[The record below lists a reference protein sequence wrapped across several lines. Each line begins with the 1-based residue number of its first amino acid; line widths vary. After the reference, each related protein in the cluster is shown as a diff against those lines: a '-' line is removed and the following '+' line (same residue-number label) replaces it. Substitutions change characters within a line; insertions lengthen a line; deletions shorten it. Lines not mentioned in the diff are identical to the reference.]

1 MRSGPFFAS
10 YPFQISVRDL
20 GEFEDLYY
28 ATCAKL
34 KELHQGVDI
43 LLTNGFKDRH
53 DVYFTYHGE
62 PLATLGDVGV
72 GEFGDSLVTHANI
85 LYSSEV
91 SALLDNSVKRKN
103 MRSGKYDALHK
114 TPDSDLDKIPYFHP
128 GIWGEEEARVL
139 NRTRHFTDNLAWL
152 KDDVEGLQDM
162 GNMNCA
168 MIFAMLAEKYGP
180 MIAEGELDWAV
191 RPSTS
196 SPTPPH
202 GMREWIA
209 HLDRPDTP
217 EPPQMNDHVA
227 EDEFLRLMYPSKYPT
242 NVTPYVSPYNLDERA
257 KKLNNPNGPEMPC
270 ICDEDCICAA
280 LCASDPTQNCLC
292 EENSLFV
299 RVTEGM
305 DIDDL
310 DVPDLVR
317 RRSQTS
323 VSTRSSETT
332 TARVDESVMEEDMD
346 ADPMIDGQV
355 AAQLLDAAAH
365 HQQDAATVANE
376 VSVQISQQRNL
387 GKDLAKQFGQFD
399 DAASISGSIKS
410 LLHSMYSDDFND
422 AASVAPST
430 KSSRFN
436 DAASVAPSTK
446 SSRFN
451 DAASITPSTKSSQFN
466 DAASI
471 TPSMASS
478 QSNDD
483 VSMNGSLDSV
493 LAGES
498 FILRGPD
505 GQPLDPSSLAYQ
517 EALRRPFA
525 KECPHAPKRVSMAQR
540 MFGSLSSKEKRRP

>member
-10 YPFQISVRDL
+10 YPFEISVRDL

-34 KELHQGVDI
+34 KELYQGVDI
-43 LLTNGFKDRH
+43 LLANGFKDRH
-53 DVYFTYHGE
+53 DVYFTYHVE

-85 LYSSEV
+85 LYSTEV
-91 SALLDNSVKRKN
+91 SSLLDNSVKRKN
-103 MRSGKYDALHK
+103 MRSRKYDASNETTHN
-114 TPDSDLDKIPYFHP
+114 DLDIPYYHP
-128 GIWGEEEARVL
+128 GIWGEKEAREL
-139 NRTRHFTDNLAWL
+139 NRARQFKDNLAWL
-152 KDDVEGLQDM
+152 KEDVKGLQDM

-217 EPPQMNDHVA
+217 EQPQMNDHVA
-227 EDEFLRLMYPSKYPT
+227 EDEFLRIMYPSKYPT
-242 NVTPYVSPYNLDERA
+242 NDTPYVSPYNLDERA

-310 DVPDLVR
+310 DVPDLVPR
-317 RRSQTS
+317 RRSQNS

-332 TARVDESVMEEDMD
+332 TARVDESVIDEAEDD
-346 ADPMIDGQV
+346 DPMIDGQV
-355 AAQLLDAAAH
+355 ATQLLAGAAF
-365 HQQDAATVANE
+365 HQQDAATAANE
-376 VSVQISQQRNL
+376 ISVQTDEQKAL
-387 GKDLAKQFGQFD
+387 AKDLAKQVAQFN
-399 DAASISGSIKS
+399 DAASITGSIKS
-410 LLHSMYSDDFND
+410 LLHSMYSEDFND

-430 KSSRFN
+430 KSSQFN
-436 DAASVAPSTK
+436 DAASV
-446 SSRFN
+446 
-451 DAASITPSTKSSQFN
+451 
-466 DAASI
+466 

-478 QSNDD
+478 QFNDD
-483 VSMNGSLDSV
+483 VSMTGSFDSV

-505 GQPLDPSSLAYQ
+505 GQPLRTSSLAYR
-517 EALRRPFA
+517 EALRQPFA
-525 KECPHAPKRVSMAQR
+525 KECPHAPKRASMAQR
-540 MFGSLSSKEKRRP
+540 VFGSLTSREKRRP

>member
-34 KELHQGVDI
+34 KELYQSIDI
-43 LLTNGFKDRH
+43 LVTNGFKDRH
-53 DVYFTYHGE
+53 DVYFTYRVE

-72 GEFGDSLVTHANI
+72 GEFGDTLVTHANI
-85 LYSSEV
+85 LYSREV
-91 SALLDNSVKRKN
+91 TTSLDNGIKRKN
-103 MRSGKYDALHK
+103 MHARKCGASHE
-114 TPDSDLDKIPYFHP
+114 TTDSELDNIPYFHP
-128 GIWGEEEARVL
+128 GIWGEKEARAM
-139 NRTRHFTDNLAWL
+139 NRNRQFMDNLAWL
-152 KDDVEGLQDM
+152 KDDVKGLQDM

-168 MIFAMLAEKYGP
+168 MTFAMLAEKYRP
-180 MIAEGELDWAV
+180 MVAGGELDWAI

-196 SPTPPH
+196 PPTPPH
-202 GMREWIA
+202 GMKEWIA

-217 EPPQMNDHVA
+217 EPPQMNDHAA

-242 NVTPYVSPYNLDERA
+242 NDTPYVSPYNLEERA
-257 KKLNNPNGPEMPC
+257 KKLNNPDGPEKPC

-323 VSTRSSETT
+323 MSTRSSETT
-332 TARVDESVMEEDMD
+332 TARMDEPVAEENVDANPV
-346 ADPMIDGQV
+346 INGQL
-355 AAQLLDAAAH
+355 AAQMLPAGAYHGQDDAAA
-365 HQQDAATVANE
+365 ANE
-376 VSVQISQQRNL
+376 VSVQTSQQ
-387 GKDLAKQFGQFD
+387 KDLAKDLVKQVAQFD

-430 KSSRFN
+430 KSG
-436 DAASVAPSTK
+436 
-446 SSRFN
+446 
-451 DAASITPSTKSSQFN
+451 QFN
-466 DAASI
+466 DAASM

-478 QSNDD
+478 LSNDD
-483 VSMNGSLDSV
+483 ASMTGIFDSFP
-493 LAGES
+493 AGERL
-498 FILRGPD
+498 IVRGPD
-505 GQPLDPSSLAYQ
+505 GQPLSTSSLAYR
-517 EALRRPFA
+517 EALRQPFA
-525 KECPHAPKRVSMAQR
+525 KECPHPPKRASMAQR
-540 MFGSLSSKEKRRP
+540 MFSSIPGMERRRP

>member
-34 KELHQGVDI
+34 KELYQGIDI
-43 LLTNGFKDRH
+43 LVTNSFKDRH
-53 DVYFTYHGE
+53 DVYFTYRVE

-85 LYSSEV
+85 LYSREV
-91 SALLDNSVKRKN
+91 TTSLDNGIKRKN
-103 MRSGKYDALHK
+103 MHARKCEASHEI
-114 TPDSDLDKIPYFHP
+114 TDSELDNIPYFHP
-128 GIWGEEEARVL
+128 GIWGEKEARAM
-139 NRTRHFTDNLAWL
+139 NRNRQFMDNLAWL
-152 KDDVEGLQDM
+152 KDDVKGLQDM

-168 MIFAMLAEKYGP
+168 MTFAMLAEKYRP
-180 MIAEGELDWAV
+180 MIAGGELDWAI

-196 SPTPPH
+196 PPTPPH
-202 GMREWIA
+202 GMKEWIA

-242 NVTPYVSPYNLDERA
+242 NDTPYVSPYNLEERA
-257 KKLNNPNGPEMPC
+257 KKLNNPDGPEKPC

-332 TARVDESVMEEDMD
+332 TARLDEPVVEETAD
-346 ADPMIDGQV
+346 ADTMVDGQSAAQIFGGAGYHDQDDAV
-355 AAQLLDAAAH
+355 AA
-365 HQQDAATVANE
+365 NE
-376 VSVQISQQRNL
+376 ISVQTSQQ
-387 GKDLAKQFGQFD
+387 KDLAKDLVKQVAQFD

-410 LLHSMYSDDFND
+410 LLHSMYSEDFND

-430 KSSRFN
+430 KSG
-436 DAASVAPSTK
+436 
-446 SSRFN
+446 
-451 DAASITPSTKSSQFN
+451 QFN

-478 QSNDD
+478 LSNDD
-483 VSMNGSLDSV
+483 ASMTGIFDFFP
-493 LAGES
+493 AGERL
-498 FILRGPD
+498 IVRGPD
-505 GQPLDPSSLAYQ
+505 GQPLEPSSLAYR
-517 EALRRPFA
+517 EALRQPFA
-525 KECPHAPKRVSMAQR
+525 KECPHAPKRASRAQR
-540 MFGSLSSKEKRRP
+540 MFSSLSGKDRRRP

>member
-10 YPFQISVRDL
+10 YPFQITVRDL

-34 KELHQGVDI
+34 KELYQGIDI
-43 LLTNGFKDRH
+43 LVANGFKDRH
-53 DVYFTYHGE
+53 DVYFTYRVE

-72 GEFGDSLVTHANI
+72 GEFGESLVTHANI
-85 LYSSEV
+85 LYSREV
-91 SALLDNSVKRKN
+91 TTVLDHGIKRKN
-103 MRSGKYDALHK
+103 MNARKYGASHE
-114 TPDSDLDKIPYFHP
+114 TTDSELDNIPYFHP
-128 GIWGEEEARVL
+128 GIWGEKEARAM
-139 NRTRHFTDNLAWL
+139 NRNRQFMDNLAWL
-152 KDDVEGLQDM
+152 KDDVKGLQDM

-168 MIFAMLAEKYGP
+168 MTFAMLAEKYRP
-180 MIAEGELDWAV
+180 MIAGGKLDWAI

-196 SPTPPH
+196 PPTPPH

-242 NVTPYVSPYNLDERA
+242 NDTPYVSPYNLEERA
-257 KKLNNPNGPEMPC
+257 KKLNNPDGPEKPC

-280 LCASDPTQNCLC
+280 LCASDPSQNCLC

-332 TARVDESVMEEDMD
+332 TARLDESVVEEAVD
-346 ADPMIDGQV
+346 ANPNIDGQV
-355 AAQLLDAAAH
+355 ATQMLPGAAY
-365 HQQDAATVANE
+365 HQQDDAEAANE
-376 VSVQISQQRNL
+376 ISVQTRQQ
-387 GKDLAKQFGQFD
+387 KDLAKDLVKQVAQFD

-422 AASVAPST
+422 GASVAPST
-430 KSSRFN
+430 KSG
-436 DAASVAPSTK
+436 
-446 SSRFN
+446 
-451 DAASITPSTKSSQFN
+451 QFN

-478 QSNDD
+478 LSNDD
-483 VSMNGSLDSV
+483 ASMTGILDSFP
-493 LAGES
+493 AGERL
-498 FILRGPD
+498 IVRGPD
-505 GQPLDPSSLAYQ
+505 GQPLRPSSLAYH
-517 EALRRPFA
+517 EALRQPFA
-525 KECPHAPKRVSMAQR
+525 KECPHAPKHASIAQR
-540 MFGSLSSKEKRRP
+540 MFSSLSSKDKRRP

>member
-10 YPFQISVRDL
+10 YPFQTTVRDL

-34 KELHQGVDI
+34 KELLQGIDI
-43 LLTNGFKDRH
+43 LLANGFKNRH
-53 DVYFTYHGE
+53 DIYFTYHME

-91 SALLDNSVKRKN
+91 TTLLDDGIKRKN
-103 MRSGKYDALHK
+103 MRASKYDALRETTHN
-114 TPDSDLDKIPYFHP
+114 DLDNIPYFHP
-128 GIWGEEEARVL
+128 GIWGEKEARAM
-139 NRTRHFTDNLAWL
+139 NRTRHFTDNLDWL
-152 KDDVEGLQDM
+152 RNDVKGLQDM

-168 MIFAMLAEKYGP
+168 MTFAMLAEKYRP

-196 SPTPPH
+196 PPTPPH
-202 GMREWIA
+202 GMREWVA

-217 EPPQMNDHVA
+217 EPPQMNDHAA

-242 NVTPYVSPYNLDERA
+242 NDTPYVSPYNLDERA
-257 KKLNNPNGPEMPC
+257 KKLNNPDGPEMPC
-270 ICDEDCICAA
+270 ICDADCICAA

-317 RRSQTS
+317 CRSQTS

-332 TARVDESVMEEDMD
+332 TTCVDESVVEDAVD
-346 ADPMIDGQV
+346 TDPMIDGQV
-355 AAQLLDAAAH
+355 AAQLLAAAAY
-365 HQQDAATVANE
+365 HQQDAAAAANE
-376 VSVQISQQRNL
+376 VSVQISQQK
-387 GKDLAKQFGQFD
+387 GLAKDMTKQIAQCD

-430 KSSRFN
+430 KSR
-436 DAASVAPSTK
+436 
-446 SSRFN
+446 
-451 DAASITPSTKSSQFN
+451 QFN

-471 TPSMASS
+471 TPSMASG

-483 VSMNGSLDSV
+483 ASMTGSLDSV
-493 LAGES
+493 PAGES
-498 FILRGPD
+498 LIVRGPD
-505 GQPLDPSSLAYQ
+505 GQPLRTSSLAYR
-517 EALRRPFA
+517 EALRQPFA
-525 KECPHAPKRVSMAQR
+525 KECSHAPKRASMAQR
-540 MFGSLSSKEKRRP
+540 MFGSRSSKEKRRP

>member
-34 KELHQGVDI
+34 KELYQGVDI
-43 LLTNGFKDRH
+43 LLANGFKDRH
-53 DVYFTYHGE
+53 DVYFTYHAE

-91 SALLDNSVKRKN
+91 SALLDNSIKRKN
-103 MRSGKYDALHK
+103 MRSSKYDALHG
-114 TPDSDLDKIPYFHP
+114 TTHNDLDNIPYFHP
-128 GIWGEEEARVL
+128 GIWGEKEARVM
-139 NRTRHFTDNLAWL
+139 NRTRQFTDNLAWL
-152 KDDVEGLQDM
+152 KDDVEGLKDM

-168 MIFAMLAEKYGP
+168 MIFAMLAEKYGS
-180 MIAEGELDWAV
+180 MIAEGELDWAL

-202 GMREWIA
+202 GMKEWIA

-242 NVTPYVSPYNLDERA
+242 NDTPYVSPYSLDERA
-257 KKLNNPNGPEMPC
+257 KKLNDPNGPEMPC

-332 TARVDESVMEEDMD
+332 TARVDEPVVEEAVD

-355 AAQLLDAAAH
+355 AAQLLDGAAH
-365 HQQDAATVANE
+365 HQQDATAAANE
-376 VSVQISQQRNL
+376 ISVQTSQQKDL
-387 GKDLAKQFGQFD
+387 AKDLAKQMAQFD
-399 DAASISGSIKS
+399 DAASISGSINS

-430 KSSRFN
+430 KSG
-436 DAASVAPSTK
+436 
-446 SSRFN
+446 
-451 DAASITPSTKSSQFN
+451 QFN

-478 QSNDD
+478 QFNDD
-483 VSMNGSLDSV
+483 TSMTGSFDSV
-493 LAGES
+493 PAGEGL
-498 FILRGPD
+498 ILRGPD
-505 GQPLDPSSLAYQ
+505 GQPLRMSSLAYR
-517 EALRRPFA
+517 EALRQPFA
-525 KECPHAPKRVSMAQR
+525 KECPHAPKRASMAQR
-540 MFGSLSSKEKRRP
+540 MFGSRSSKEKRRP

>member
-10 YPFQISVRDL
+10 YPFQITVRDL

-34 KELHQGVDI
+34 KELYQGIDI
-43 LLTNGFKDRH
+43 LVANGFKDRH
-53 DVYFTYHGE
+53 DVYFTYRVE

-72 GEFGDSLVTHANI
+72 GEFGESLVTHANI
-85 LYSSEV
+85 LYSREV
-91 SALLDNSVKRKN
+91 TTVLDHGIKRKN
-103 MRSGKYDALHK
+103 MNARKYGASHE
-114 TPDSDLDKIPYFHP
+114 TTDSELDNIPYFHP
-128 GIWGEEEARVL
+128 GIWGEKEARAM
-139 NRTRHFTDNLAWL
+139 NRNRQFMDNLAWL
-152 KDDVEGLQDM
+152 KDDVKGLQDM

-168 MIFAMLAEKYGP
+168 MTFAMLAEKYRP
-180 MIAEGELDWAV
+180 MIAGGKLDWAI

-196 SPTPPH
+196 PPTPPH

-242 NVTPYVSPYNLDERA
+242 NDTPYVSPYNLEERA
-257 KKLNNPNGPEMPC
+257 KKLNNPDGPEKPC

-332 TARVDESVMEEDMD
+332 TARLDESVVEEAVD
-346 ADPMIDGQV
+346 ANPIIDGQV
-355 AAQLLDAAAH
+355 APQMLAGAAYHEQDDAEA
-365 HQQDAATVANE
+365 ANE
-376 VSVQISQQRNL
+376 ISVQTRQQ
-387 GKDLAKQFGQFD
+387 KDLAKDLVKQVAQFD

-422 AASVAPST
+422 GASVAPST
-430 KSSRFN
+430 KSG
-436 DAASVAPSTK
+436 
-446 SSRFN
+446 
-451 DAASITPSTKSSQFN
+451 QFN

-478 QSNDD
+478 LSNDD
-483 VSMNGSLDSV
+483 ASMTGILDSFP
-493 LAGES
+493 AGERL
-498 FILRGPD
+498 IVRGPD
-505 GQPLDPSSLAYQ
+505 GQPLRPSSLAYH
-517 EALRRPFA
+517 EALRQPFA
-525 KECPHAPKRVSMAQR
+525 KECPHAPKHASIAQR
-540 MFGSLSSKEKRRP
+540 MFSSLSSKDKRRP

>member
-1 MRSGPFFAS
+1 MRAGPFFAS
-10 YPFQISVRDL
+10 YPFQIAVRDL

-34 KELHQGVDI
+34 KELYQGIDI
-43 LLTNGFKDRH
+43 LVANGFKDRH
-53 DVYFTYHGE
+53 DIYFTYRVE

-72 GEFGDSLVTHANI
+72 GEFGDSLVTHANL
-85 LYSSEV
+85 LYSKEV
-91 SALLDNSVKRKN
+91 TTLLDNGIKRKN
-103 MRSGKYDALHK
+103 MHARKFGASHE
-114 TPDSDLDKIPYFHP
+114 TTDSELDNIPYFHP
-128 GIWGEEEARVL
+128 GIWGEKEARAM
-139 NRTRHFTDNLAWL
+139 NRNRQFMDNLAWL
-152 KDDVEGLQDM
+152 KDDVQGLQDM

-168 MIFAMLAEKYGP
+168 MTFAMLAEKYRP
-180 MIAEGELDWAV
+180 MIAGGELDWAV

-217 EPPQMNDHVA
+217 EPAQMNDHVA
-227 EDEFLRLMYPSKYPT
+227 EDEFLRLMYPTKYPT
-242 NVTPYVSPYNLDERA
+242 NDTPYISPYNLEERA
-257 KKLNNPNGPEMPC
+257 KKLNNPDGPEKPC
-270 ICDEDCICAA
+270 ICDEDCICAG

-332 TARVDESVMEEDMD
+332 TARLDEPLVEEADAEPVIHAQHVAQILAGPAFQQHDTSV
-346 ADPMIDGQV
+346 
-355 AAQLLDAAAH
+355 
-365 HQQDAATVANE
+365 NE
-376 VSVQISQQRNL
+376 ISEQTSQQ
-387 GKDLAKQFGQFD
+387 KDLAKDLVKQVAQFD

-430 KSSRFN
+430 KSG
-436 DAASVAPSTK
+436 
-446 SSRFN
+446 
-451 DAASITPSTKSSQFN
+451 QFN
-466 DAASI
+466 DAASM
-471 TPSMASS
+471 TPSMTSS
-478 QSNDD
+478 LSNDYA
-483 VSMNGSLDSV
+483 SM
-493 LAGES
+493 AGIVE
-498 FILRGPD
+498 FTAEGRLIVRGPD
-505 GQPLDPSSLAYQ
+505 GHPLSPSSLAYQ
-517 EALRRPFA
+517 EALRQPFA
-525 KECPHAPKRVSMAQR
+525 KECPHAPKRVSVTQR
-540 MFGSLSSKEKRRP
+540 MFSSLSGKDRRRR

>member
-34 KELHQGVDI
+34 KELYQGIDI
-43 LLTNGFKDRH
+43 LVTNGFKDRH
-53 DVYFTYHGE
+53 DVYFTYREE

-85 LYSSEV
+85 LYSKEV
-91 SALLDNSVKRKN
+91 TTSLDHGIKRKN
-103 MRSGKYDALHK
+103 MHARKCGASHE
-114 TPDSDLDKIPYFHP
+114 TTDSELDKIPYFHP
-128 GIWGEEEARVL
+128 GIWGEKEARAM
-139 NRTRHFTDNLAWL
+139 NRNRQFMDNLAWL
-152 KDDVEGLQDM
+152 RDDVKGLQDM

-168 MIFAMLAEKYGP
+168 MTFAMLAEKYRP
-180 MIAEGELDWAV
+180 MLAGGELDWAT

-196 SPTPPH
+196 PPTPPH
-202 GMREWIA
+202 GMKEWIA

-242 NVTPYVSPYNLDERA
+242 NDTPYVSPYNLEERA
-257 KKLNNPNGPEMPC
+257 KKLNNPDGPEKPC

-332 TARVDESVMEEDMD
+332 TARLDESFVEETAD
-346 ADPMIDGQV
+346 ADPVIDAQPAAQIVDQDDAEAANEISEQTSQQKDLTKDLVKQV
-355 AAQLLDAAAH
+355 A
-365 HQQDAATVANE
+365 
-376 VSVQISQQRNL
+376 
-387 GKDLAKQFGQFD
+387 QFD

-430 KSSRFN
+430 KSGRFN

-446 SSRFN
+446 SGRFN
-451 DAASITPSTKSSQFN
+451 DAASVAPSTKSGQFS

-478 QSNDD
+478 LSNDD
-483 VSMNGSLDSV
+483 VSMTGIFDSFPGGARLIV
-493 LAGES
+493 
-498 FILRGPD
+498 RGPD
-505 GQPLDPSSLAYQ
+505 GTPLHPSSQAYRD
-517 EALRRPFA
+517 ALRQPFA
-525 KECPHAPKRVSMAQR
+525 KECPHAPKRASRTQR
-540 MFGSLSSKEKRRP
+540 MFSSLSGKDRRRR

>member
-1 MRSGPFFAS
+1 MRAGPFFAS
-10 YPFQISVRDL
+10 YPYQIAVRDL

-34 KELHQGVDI
+34 KELYQGINI
-43 LLTNGFKDRH
+43 LVTNGFKDRH
-53 DVYFTYHGE
+53 DIYFTYRVE

-85 LYSSEV
+85 LYSREV
-91 SALLDNSVKRKN
+91 TTLLDNGIKRKN
-103 MRSGKYDALHK
+103 MHARKFGALHE
-114 TPDSDLDKIPYFHP
+114 TTDSELDNIPYFHP
-128 GIWGEEEARVL
+128 GIWGEKEARAM
-139 NRTRHFTDNLAWL
+139 NRNRQFMDNLAWL
-152 KDDVEGLQDM
+152 KDDVQGLQDM

-168 MIFAMLAEKYGP
+168 MTFAMLAEKYRP
-180 MIAEGELDWAV
+180 MIAGGELDWAT

-196 SPTPPH
+196 PPTPPH

-217 EPPQMNDHVA
+217 EPAQMDDHVA

-242 NVTPYVSPYNLDERA
+242 NDTSYVSPYNLEERA
-257 KKLNNPNGPEMPC
+257 KKLNNPHGPEKPC

-332 TARVDESVMEEDMD
+332 TARLHEPSDEEEED
-346 ADPMIDGQV
+346 ANPIIDGQA
-355 AAQLLDAAAH
+355 AAQMLIGVAQDDAEA
-365 HQQDAATVANE
+365 ANE
-376 VSVQISQQRNL
+376 ISVQTSQQ
-387 GKDLAKQFGQFD
+387 KDLAKDLVKQVAQFD

-422 AASVAPST
+422 GASVAPST
-430 KSSRFN
+430 KSG
-436 DAASVAPSTK
+436 
-446 SSRFN
+446 
-451 DAASITPSTKSSQFN
+451 QFN

-471 TPSMASS
+471 TPSMTSS
-478 QSNDD
+478 LSNDD
-483 VSMNGSLDSV
+483 ASMTGIL
-493 LAGES
+493 GERL
-498 FILRGPD
+498 IVRGPD
-505 GQPLDPSSLAYQ
+505 GQPLIPGTLAYQ
-517 EALRRPFA
+517 EALRQPFA
-525 KECPHAPKRVSMAQR
+525 KECPHAPKRGSMAQR
-540 MFGSLSSKEKRRP
+540 MFGSLSLRDRRRP

>member
-34 KELHQGVDI
+34 KELYQGVDI
-43 LLTNGFKDRH
+43 LLANGFKDRH

-91 SALLDNSVKRKN
+91 SSLLDNSVKRKN
-103 MRSGKYDALHK
+103 MRSSKYDALHE
-114 TPDSDLDKIPYFHP
+114 TSHNNLDIPYYHP
-128 GIWGEEEARVL
+128 GIWGEKEARIM
-139 NRTRHFTDNLAWL
+139 NRSRHFKDNLTWL

-227 EDEFLRLMYPSKYPT
+227 EDEFLRVMYPSKYPT
-242 NVTPYVSPYNLDERA
+242 NDAPYVSPYNLDERA
-257 KKLNNPNGPEMPC
+257 KKLNDPNGPEMPC

-317 RRSQTS
+317 RRRSQTS
-323 VSTRSSETT
+323 VSSRSSETT
-332 TARVDESVMEEDMD
+332 TARADESVVEDTSD
-346 ADPMIDGQV
+346 TDSMIDGQ
-355 AAQLLDAAAH
+355 AAALLLAGAAD
-365 HQQDAATVANE
+365 HQPDADAVANE
-376 VSVQISQQRNL
+376 ISAQTRQQKDLANNL
-387 GKDLAKQFGQFD
+387 GKQIAQFD

-422 AASVAPST
+422 GASVA
-430 KSSRFN
+430 
-436 DAASVAPSTK
+436 
-446 SSRFN
+446 
-451 DAASITPSTKSSQFN
+451 PSTKSSQFN
-466 DAASI
+466 DAASV
-471 TPSMASS
+471 TPSTTSS
-478 QSNDD
+478 QFNDD
-483 VSMNGSLDSV
+483 ASMAGSFDCV
-493 LAGES
+493 PFGES

-505 GQPLDPSSLAYQ
+505 GQPLRTSSLAYR
-517 EALRRPFA
+517 EALRQPFA
-525 KECPHAPKRVSMAQR
+525 KECPHAPKRTSVAR
-540 MFGSLSSKEKRRP
+540 RVFGSRSSKEKRRP